1 MTTTQTSDKSDYEN
15 YVIQSN
21 IELRDENKKLSE
33 ENNEITVRCDELE
46 EEISKEEQRRTYM
59 KGLMHNLYFMKC
71 ESTKVSKLYESSLSD
86 YYKYAEHMNTV
97 YSHITPNM
105 LSAIQSLNYVHII
118 FLFPMIAC
126 YFEYITLLETSR
138 IVLFQFIPF
147 PLLYIYVKYVAKKT
161 EIYSYYKIKKKYNEN
176 KKTIRDMSE
185 KIREVEDSCRS
196 LDDYIDEV

>member
-1 MTTTQTSDKSDYEN
+1 MTSTQTSDKSDYEN

-21 IELRDENKKLSE
+21 IELRDENKRVSE

-46 EEISKEEQRRTYM
+46 DEISKEEQRKTYM

-71 ESTKVSKLYESSLSD
+71 ESTKVSKLYETSLSD
-86 YYKYAEHMNTV
+86 YYKYSEHMNNT

-105 LSAIQSLNYVHII
+105 LSAIQSINYVHIV
-118 FLFPMIAC
+118 FLFPIIAC
-126 YFEYITLLETSR
+126 YFEYITMLETSR
-138 IVLFQFIPF
+138 IIVFQFIPF

-161 EIYSYYKIKKKYNEN
+161 EIYIYYKIKKKYHEN
-176 KKTIRDMSE
+176 KKTIREMSE